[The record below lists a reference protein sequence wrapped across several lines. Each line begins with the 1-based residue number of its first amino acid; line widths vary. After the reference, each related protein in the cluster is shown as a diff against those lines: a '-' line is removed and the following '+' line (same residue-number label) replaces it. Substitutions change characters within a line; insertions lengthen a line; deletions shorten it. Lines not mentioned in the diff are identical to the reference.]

1 MKQLSEEAKKHLENY
16 LDEVRTCLENCALVD
31 SEEIQQDVTEHIERE
46 LENVEEPVSFN
57 KVDDILRRLGPP
69 RQWAPQEEEV
79 SWWRKVIL
87 RLRKGPEDWRL
98 AYLSFGLFSIW
109 LLALGGFRYALFAPL
124 VILRARA
131 SGIILL
137 ASFILARAAIST
149 VKDTKQLGGQKWLL
163 YPSLLIIYIPLL
175 IIFVWPVIPTVILA
189 EQSYLYGKPFFVSQ
203 SLHVAPG
210 SMHEILF
217 WILGGAGVLAL
228 WWIVLGII
236 CCAAPNL
243 MKTILRPFA
252 DWFNR
257 KWAVLMIVVSLLMI
271 TVVSLVPLFFFIM
284 SKWMIWG

>member
-1 MKQLSEEAKKHLENY
+1 MKQLSEEAKKHLEQY
-16 LDEVRTCLENCALVD
+16 LDEVRTCLEGCASVD

-57 KVDDILRRLGPP
+57 EVDDILRRLGPP
-69 RQWAPQEEEV
+69 RQWVPQEEEV

-98 AYLSFGLFSIW
+98 AYLSFGLFLIW

-124 VILRARA
+124 VILRARV

-163 YPSLLIIYIPLL
+163 YPSLLVVYIPLL
-175 IIFVWPVIPTVILA
+175 IIFIWPVIPVVILG
-189 EQSYLYGKPFFVSQ
+189 EQSYGHTFPFSQ
-203 SLHVAPG
+203 KLGIAPG
-210 SMHEILF
+210 SLNESFF
-217 WILGGAGVLAL
+217 WILAGVGVLAL
-228 WWIVLGII
+228 WWTILGVI
-236 CCAAPNL
+236 CCSAPNL
-243 MKTILRPFA
+243 IKTIFRPFA

-257 KWAVLMIVVSLLMI
+257 KWATLLIIVGLLITAISLAPLVLG
-271 TVVSLVPLFFFIM
+271 LFGRRIYF
-284 SKWMIWG
+284 